1 MRSVASHLAIV
12 AESNGIPHARVSQ
25 TLEQTGLSAKRK
37 SRLGT
42 LSLGEGQRL
51 GLAVALLGEPQ
62 FLVLDEPTNGL
73 DPAGIRWFR
82 NFVREQ
88 AALGRTVL
96 LSSHALSEVQAVADR
111 AVVISKGNILL
122 DSPLAEATEKISSLE
137 DLFFELTEGVA

>member
-1 MRSVASHLAIV
+1 M
-12 AESNGIPHARVSQ
+12 
-25 TLEQTGLSAKRK
+25 
-37 SRLGT
+37 
-42 LSLGEGQRL
+42 
-51 GLAVALLGEPQ
+51 AVALLGEPQ

-82 NFVREQ
+82 NFVKEQ

-111 AVVISKGNILL
+111 AVVISKGSILL